1 MTLLALLILP
11 RAISLRLL
19 AESMSD
25 SAMMH
30 TLNSLKFSNFRI
42 ADKPNITHI

>member
-11 RAISLRLL
+11 HAISLRLL

-30 TLNSLKFSNFRI
+30 SL
-42 ADKPNITHI
+42 THGG